1 MSRKD
6 SYINPHGIGL
16 FSLIGLVISSCIG
29 SGVFAL
35 TGQLAD
41 VASPGAILI
50 GWMITGLGFLA
61 LAFSIQNIACKQ
73 PDING
78 VFSYAEE
85 GFGPFAGFLSG
96 WGYWLS
102 SWMGNV
108 AFATMMMQTVGYFFP
123 QFASGNNV
131 NCIVIASLVMWGLTF
146 LVINGIETASFINAL
161 VMMVKVA
168 AIIIFIAFCFISFR
182 MGVFTS
188 DFWGRV
194 HDNLILAGELDAPLF
209 GSTSHQVASTLLI
222 MMWSFIGVEGASV
235 VSKRAKRPEDAGKA
249 TIIGILTLLFL
260 YICTSILPYGYMSYI
275 EVGAMNDPALL
286 YVFDHMVPGV
296 GGIFI
301 SLAIIVSILGSW
313 LSFTIIPPVT
323 TDVMS
328 EHHLVPARWGTRNKN
343 GAPEFSLILVALCT
357 QFFLISL
364 LVSNDAYTF
373 AFSMCTVSIIITWG
387 FIAAYQIKLSWKNRE
402 YLQLVIG
409 VVALAFQ
416 VAGLM
421 FAGFQYL
428 LLTCA
433 GYIPGFFL
441 YKKARKENNF
451 EVFSKAEQFFAL
463 IITACGVVGLVLLSL
478 GIITF

>member
-1 MSRKD
+1 MSD
-6 SYINPHGIGL
+6 TDTHINPHGIGL
-16 FSLIGLVISSCIG
+16 FSLVGLVISSCIG

-50 GWMITGLGFLA
+50 AWMLTGIGFLT
-61 LAFSIQNIACKQ
+61 LAFSIQNIARKK
-73 PDING
+73 PDLNG
-78 VFSYAEE
+78 VFTYAEE
-85 GFGPFAGFLSG
+85 GFGPFAGFVSG

-123 QFASGNNV
+123 QFVSGNNI
-131 NCIVIASLVMWGLTF
+131 NCIVISSFVMWALTI

-168 AIIIFIAFCFISFR
+168 AIIIFISFCFISFR

-188 DFWGRV
+188 DFWGNM
-194 HDNLILAGELDAPLF
+194 HDNLVANGQLDAMEF
-209 GSTSHQVASTLLI
+209 GSVSHQIASTLLI

-235 VSKRAKRPEDAGKA
+235 VSKRAKRPSDAGKA
-249 TIIGILTLLFL
+249 TVIGILTLLFL
-260 YICTSILPYGYMSYI
+260 YICTSILPYGCMSYI
-275 EVGAMNDPALL
+275 EIGNMKDPALL
-286 YVFDHMVPGV
+286 YVFNHMVPGV
-296 GGIFI
+296 GGVII
-301 SLAIIVSILGSW
+301 SLSIIVSILGSW

-328 EHHLVPARWGTRNKN
+328 EHHLVPAQWGRHNKK

-387 FIAAYQIKLSWKNRE
+387 YIAAYQIKLSLERKE
-402 YLQLVIG
+402 YLQLFIG
-409 VVALAFQ
+409 LIALIFQ
-416 VAGLM
+416 IAGLV
-421 FAGFQYL
+421 FAGIQYL

-433 GYIPGFFL
+433 GYIPGFFI
-441 YKKARKENNF
+441 YKYARQEIGA
-451 EVFSKAEQFFAL
+451 EVFSPREQVFAL
-463 IITACGVVGLVLLSL
+463 CISVCGVVGLVLLAL
-478 GIITF
+478 QIISI